1 MLCILSSFLLINNK
15 FNKINFAGSNVD
27 VSKWLPFHRNRD
39 IYCLPE
45 NPLKRGNFSNCLNM
59 LFRMSTFT
67 NDTAYLKFNMKQYL
81 IFCAPF
87 FFVFVH
93 SYAQNIPDSLLN
105 KLSHATNDSIK
116 ARTLL
121 DIGEAIEETS
131 PGISLQYYQQAL
143 EVSKKNKNKKLMLS
157 SVVDI
162 GISYIQSNE
171 LDKAL
176 SSFTDAI
183 PVAKEINDTGKIA
196 AVMANIG
203 NVYLHKKNPVKAI
216 EFYLQSARLLEQ
228 CSNQERLPAL
238 YANLC
243 SLLDDQNESDQSI
256 QFGNK
261 AFELAQKNNDE
272 YSAAHALLNLSVTY
286 GHLNQSE
293 KQFKILQEA
302 LPIVKKNGDLELL
315 GTVYN
320 NLGAY
325 YYEKNEYQDALNN
338 YLQSYTYS
346 QQMGNHYHLCTS
358 CSHLALIYH
367 QLNMPDK
374 ALQFIM
380 QAETLAKEVGSRADL
395 KEIYYTRAEIEKERG
410 NFKKAYDYLSQ
421 SASISDSLFKVESS
435 EKIADMEEK
444 YETEKKEKSIIQL
457 TKDKQI
463 QALSIK
469 EKSTLNYFLIASLGV
484 LLIAAFVGFRN
495 FRHRQLLA
503 KQQGELQQQ
512 HIRELEKDK
521 QLVAV
526 DSMLKGQEDERTRLA
541 KDLHDGLGGMLS
553 GVKFSLMNMK
563 SNLII
568 NHENVIA
575 FERSLD
581 MLDTSIQ
588 ELRRVAHNMMPEA
601 LVKFGL
607 DEALKDYCNNIN
619 TAQVLNVKY
628 QSFGME
634 NRMESTTEIIVYR
647 IIQELLNNIFK
658 HARASEVLVQL
669 IREEDRISI
678 AVEDNGKGFDV
689 KILEKSKSSG
699 WANILSRVNYLRGK
713 LDIISGDNKGT
724 SVNIEVYV

>member
-1 MLCILSSFLLINNK
+1 M
-15 FNKINFAGSNVD
+15 NV
-27 VSKWLPFHRNRD
+27 
-39 IYCLPE
+39 
-45 NPLKRGNFSNCLNM
+45 
-59 LFRMSTFT
+59 TT
-67 NDTAYLKFNMKQYL
+67 YLKVRMKPYL
-81 IFCAPF
+81 IFF
-87 FFVFVH
+87 SFVFFVPVRL
-93 SYAQNIPDSLLN
+93 YAQTIPDSLLN
-105 KLSHATNDSIK
+105 KLGHATNDSIK

-121 DIGEAIEETS
+121 DIGEAIEVTS
-131 PGISLQYYQQAL
+131 PEKSLEYYQQAL
-143 EVSKKNKNKKLMLS
+143 EVSKENKNNRLMLS
-157 SVVDI
+157 SMVDV
-162 GISYIQSNE
+162 GISYIESNE

-176 SSFTDAI
+176 SSFTDAM

-196 AVMANIG
+196 AVTGNIG

-216 EFYLQSARLLEQ
+216 EYYLQTARLLER
-228 CSNQERLPAL
+228 CSDQKRLSL
-238 YANLC
+238 IYANLC
-243 SLLDDQNESDQSI
+243 SLLDNQGEFVQAI

-261 AFELAQKNNDE
+261 ALDLAQKNNDE
-272 YSAAHALLNLSVTY
+272 YAAVSALINLSATY
-286 GHLNQSE
+286 GDLNQLE
-293 KQFKILQEA
+293 KQFEILQKA
-302 LPIVKKNGDLELL
+302 LPMAKRNGTLEQVE
-315 GTVYN
+315 TVYN
-320 NLGAY
+320 NLADY
-325 YYEKNEYQDALNN
+325 YYQKKRYQDALNN
-338 YLQSYTYS
+338 YLQSYTYAL
-346 QQMGNHYHLCTS
+346 QMGNHFHICTA
-358 CSHLALIYH
+358 CTHLALVYH

-374 ALQFIM
+374 AIQFIIR
-380 QAETLAKEVGSRADL
+380 AETLAKAIGSRADF
-395 KEIYYTRAEIEKERG
+395 KEIYLTRAEIEERRG
-410 NFKKAYDYLSQ
+410 NFKQAYDYLLQ
-421 SASISDSLFKVESS
+421 SATISDSLFRVESS
-435 EKIADMEEK
+435 EKIADMEAK
-444 YETEKKEKSIIQL
+444 YESEIKERNIMQL
-457 TKDKQI
+457 QRDKQV
-463 QALSIK
+463 QALSLK
-469 EKSTLNYFLIASLGV
+469 QKSILNYFLIASLGV

-495 FRHRQLLA
+495 LRHRQLLA

-568 NHENVIA
+568 SHENVIV

-607 DEALKDYCNNIN
+607 DEALKDYCDTIN
-619 TAQVLNVKY
+619 KARILNVKY

-634 NRMESTTEIIVYR
+634 SRIESTTEIIVYR

-669 IREEDRISI
+669 IREDGRIGI
-678 AVEDNGKGFDV
+678 TVEDNGKGFDV

-699 WANILSRVNYLRGK
+699 WANIRSRVNYLKGK
-713 LDIISGDNKGT
+713 LDILSEDNKGT